1 MIVLYPI
8 LYPLASKKERHPA
21 LFKVKIFWGWLL
33 CLLTGAIFYVKG
45 RNKVPEGPFIVVANH
60 QSYTDIVYMYRVIK
74 THYKFMAKAE
84 LSKWPLFGIFFK
96 KKSDIAVH
104 RRIKKLA
111 GRAIEEADQ
120 AIKEGISVAFF
131 AEGTIPMNTPQL
143 GAFKNG
149 AFKVAIE
156 NQVPIV
162 PITFL
167 SNWRRMGEPLEFLSK
182 GSPGLCRAV
191 IHEAI
196 PTKGLMLDDLTELR
210 EKTRDIIH
218 QPLIDKGYSSAEI
231 KRDEFQEWEKSKK
244 S

>member
-1 MIVLYPI
+1 MLLLYPI
-8 LYPLASKKERHPA
+8 IYPLAIKKERHPA
-21 LFKVKIFWGWLL
+21 LFKAKLFWSKLL

-45 RNKVPEGPFIVVANH
+45 REKVPEGPFVIVANH

-84 LSKWPLFGIFFK
+84 LSSWPLFGIFFK
-96 KKSDIAVH
+96 MKSDIAVH
-104 RRIKKLA
+104 RRNKQLA
-111 GRAIEEADQ
+111 GQALVEADQ
-120 AIKEGISVAFF
+120 SIKEGISIAFF

-149 AFKVAIE
+149 AFKIAIE

-167 SNWRRMGEPLEFLSK
+167 SNWRRMGEPMVFTSK

-191 IHEAI
+191 IHDAI
-196 PTKGLMLDDLTELR
+196 PTKGLMMDEMTELR
-210 EKTRDIIH
+210 EKTRDVI
-218 QPLIDKGYSSAEI
+218 QKPLIERGYSSPKI
-231 KRDEFQEWEKSKK
+231 KRDELEEWVKTKS
-244 S
+244 